1 MRYLYTY
8 VIAALVTTAKAEAT
22 QVSIHRKIHKQ
33 NMAHPYNEVL
43 FSLKM
48 EGNADSGYSM
58 EEPWGHY
65 ANRNRPVTKTQ
76 ALHESTYM
84 RYLE

>member
-58 EEPWGHY
+58 EEPWGIMLTETDQSQKHKHCTS
-65 ANRNRPVTKTQ
+65 PLIWGT
-76 ALHESTYM
+76 
-84 RYLE
+84 